1 MRERR
6 ARDVQP
12 LGRAAE
18 VELFGDSDEVLDKPE
33 IEAFDRRSLL
43 IGGQLV
49 LDFSACRMDPWQA
62 AETGRGTSSR
72 RPSCLR

>member
-1 MRERR
+1 
-6 ARDVQP
+6 VQP

-18 VELFGDSDEVLDKPE
+18 VELFGDRDEVLDEPE

-49 LDFSACRMDPWQA
+49 LDFSARQMDPWHA
-62 AETGRGTSSR
+62 GETGRGTRSR
-72 RPSCLR
+72 RRSCLR